1 MNILVIFDQGFD
13 RVGSQLERDLVP
25 QYHIHMDDICFDVNE
40 LVVEESLYQ
49 RVRVFAQFGV
59 WSFWK
64 HDRGEGPY
72 CG

>member
-1 MNILVIFDQGFD
+1 MNILVVFDQGFD
-13 RVGSQLERDLVP
+13 RVGRQLECDLVP
-25 QYHIHMDDICFDVNE
+25 QYHIHVDDICFDVNE
-40 LVVEESLYQ
+40 LVVEESLHQ
-49 RVRVFAQFGV
+49 RVRVFAQFGF